1 MYIWL
6 EMNRILALILLLL
19 NGIFVSAQQ
28 LSVPVSDQ
36 ISGIYTTNVTVTLS
50 HSTTGVSIFYTLN
63 GNEPT
68 PNDFLYSGPIVLQN
82 RTGDPNSH
90 STIETNPSF
99 DYPMGA
105 YDLTRANNRGW
116 LEPYGEVYKINVI
129 RFRAFKPGFAA
140 SETVTQTFMVDPVG
154 SAKYSLPI
162 LSLVFDSTD
171 LFSNETGIYVYG
183 NHPDGNYAQKGVAWE
198 RLTNFELFNDAG
210 ELVMEKNVRARIHGG
225 GSRSSCRKNIRLYGE
240 TETSSNFDYPFFA
253 NYDLETFKRIIIRG
267 GGHRPDCF
275 PRDDIA
281 NMLTEGLSVDQQHVK
296 HIILF
301 INGEYWGIHTIK
313 ERVDEYFIQN
323 RYGIDDDEITIIDQ
337 EYDVQSGY
345 QVDSDEMASLEN
357 YVMTNDMSQDQHYAY
372 ALEKM
377 DVDNYIDYMCSE
389 IFLSNEDW
397 VYSNV
402 VIWRKTG
409 PFDPSKPKGHDG
421 KFRWIFYDFD
431 GAFGGSCDNAYYTVN
446 TLNAATVVTGLYSSY
461 SRLFRYLLNNPGFK
475 HKFVN
480 RMCDLLN
487 SQYRKNRVHEKL
499 TEIYNKLTPEMMEN
513 VNRWRYPSTATTLYT
528 RSTEIPSLTQWD
540 LSFYYLHNF
549 AERRQKRVREH
560 MLNKWGYPDTSIV
573 TVDVNNTEMGM
584 VKVNSILVNENLPGV
599 TNDTYPWTGH
609 YINTVELP
617 LTAIPL
623 PGYRFVEWQGLGIS
637 TETLMWT
644 PSGDTSF
651 TAIFEEDLTYQPV
664 LINEIMTSNSNFIFD
679 NFDDDDDW
687 IELYNPNN
695 YSVNLSG
702 CQIQRDTIIWI
713 IPNGT
718 IINAGA
724 YNLFWCD
731 KETYQGEDH
740 INFKLPNM
748 VGTVYLKSPNNS
760 IIDSLYYPGTST
772 NYSYGRFPNG
782 SNSFSLFT
790 SPTPRQ
796 NNGYVELNE
805 NNIPELTAYPNP
817 TNGNLTL
824 SKQIDF
830 AIFDLQGKKL
840 MSGIQKKSIDVSALE
855 NGIYILVS
863 SEYET
868 IKITVKK

>member
-1 MYIWL
+1 
-6 EMNRILALILLLL
+6 MNRSLTLMLLLL
-19 NGIFVSAQQ
+19 NGIFISAQQ

-36 ISGIYTTNVTVTLS
+36 ISGIYSTNVTVSLS
-50 HSTTGVSIFYTLN
+50 HSTPGVTIFYTLN
-63 GNEPT
+63 GNEPLPT
-68 PNDFLYSGPIVLQN
+68 DFIYTAPIVLQN
-82 RTGDPNSH
+82 RIGDPNSH
-90 STIETNPSF
+90 STIPTNPSF
-99 DYPMGA
+99 NYPMGT

-116 LEPYGEVYKINVI
+116 LEPYTEAYKINVI
-129 RFRAFKPGFAA
+129 RFRAYKPGYAP

-154 SAKYSLPI
+154 AAKYSLPI

-183 NHPDGNYAQKGVAWE
+183 NHPDGNYAQKGVEWE
-198 RLTNFELFNDAG
+198 RIANFELFNDQG
-210 ELVMEKNVRARIHGG
+210 ELVMARDVRARIHGG
-225 GSRSSCRKNIRLYGE
+225 GSRSSCKKNIRLYGE
-240 TETSSNFDYPFFA
+240 TETSSNFEYPFFD
-253 NYDLETFKRIIIRG
+253 NYDLETFKRILIRS

-301 INGEYWGIHTIK
+301 INGEYWGIHTIR
-313 ERVDEYFIQN
+313 ERVDEYFVQN
-323 RYGIDDDEITIIDQ
+323 RYGIDDNEITILDQ
-337 EYDVQSGY
+337 EYDVQSGH
-345 QVDSDEMASLEN
+345 QVDSDEMQSLEDFVMSHDMTLEQN
-357 YVMTNDMSQDQHYAY
+357 YEF
-372 ALEKM
+372 ALEKI
-377 DVDNYIDYMCSE
+377 DVENYIDYMCSE

-409 PFDPSKPKGHDG
+409 PFDPSKPKGLDG

-431 GAFGGSCDNAYYTVN
+431 GAFGGSCNNAFYTVN
-446 TLNAATVVTGLYSSY
+446 TLNAATVVTGIFSSY
-461 SRLFRYLLNNPGFK
+461 SRLFRRLLENPVFK

-487 SQYRKNRVHEKL
+487 SQYRKNRMHEKI
-499 TEIYNKLTPEMMEN
+499 TEIYDQLTPEMMET
-513 VNRWRYPSTATTLYT
+513 VNRWRYPSTSTTLYT
-528 RSTEIPSLTQWD
+528 RQSEIPSLTQWD
-540 LSFYYLHNF
+540 LNFYNLHIF
-549 AERRQKRVREH
+549 ADRRQKRVREH

-573 TVDVNNTEMGM
+573 TINVNDTEMGM
-584 VKVNSILVNENLPGV
+584 VKVNSILVNENLAGIESSI
-599 TNDTYPWTGH
+599 YPWTGH
-609 YINTVELP
+609 YINTVQLP
-617 LTAIPL
+617 LVAIPL

-637 TETLMWT
+637 EDTLPWM

-651 TAIFEEDLTYQPV
+651 TAIFEEDLSFQPV
-664 LINEIMTSNSNFIFD
+664 LINELMSSNSNFIFD
-679 NFDDDDDW
+679 NFNQDDDW

-695 YSVNLSG
+695 YAVNLSG
-702 CQIQRDTIIWI
+702 CKIQRENFIWP
-713 IPNGT
+713 IPTGT

-731 KETYQGEDH
+731 KESYQGENH
-740 INFKLPNM
+740 VNFKLPNM

-760 IIDSLYYPGTST
+760 IIDSLYYPSTST

-790 SPTPRQ
+790 SPTPYQ
-796 NNGYVELNE
+796 HNGYVELSE
-805 NNIPELTAYPNP
+805 NNIPMLTAYPNP
-817 TNGNLTL
+817 TSGNITL

-840 MSGIQKKSIDVSALE
+840 MIGTQQNLIDVSGLE

-863 SEYET
+863 STHET
-868 IKITVKK
+868 IKIIVKK